1 MQKISTKSNCKYPQQ
16 RTIVKTPD
24 KKLQKKLE
32 NDKLEEERKMKEFL
46 QLILSLD
53 GRIIVA
59 DLYPLRERTERERE
73 S

>member
-1 MQKISTKSNCKYPQQ
+1 MQISPTKNNSKNPRQKA
-16 RTIVKTPD
+16 T
-24 KKLQKKLE
+24 KKME

-53 GRIIVA
+53 RRIIVA

-73 S
+73 GERES